1 MPRPSH
7 RLDLVVLP
15 ADPDHPVAPAAAR
28 ALVAAWRAVPPAGA
42 RAVRVDLPGEV
53 TLYANQLGGFR
64 VSCPDCAGNVVPAFS
79 AAMAAW
85 RRGGERSL
93 RCPACGGEFAL
104 ESLRYAPDA
113 AFASGGVVLAD
124 VSVAALSGVA
134 LSEAAQQLGGPVRV
148 IGRRV
153 N

>member
-15 ADPDHPVAPAAAR
+15 ADPDHSVDPAAAR
-28 ALVAAWRAVPPAGA
+28 ALVAAWRAAPPAGA

-64 VSCPDCAGNVVPAFS
+64 VSCPVCAANVVPVFS

-93 RCPACGGEFAL
+93 CCPACGGVSAL
-104 ESLRYAPDA
+104 EGLRYAPDA

-124 VSVAALSGVA
+124 VSAATLPEIDLA
-134 LSEAAQQLGGPVRV
+134 DAAEQLGGPVRV